1 MHLNQYPDILTIK
14 DCQDILQVSRGTILR
29 LLHEDELPAFR
40 VGNRWRV
47 RLGGSM
53 LAFIEKTNTEN
64 NKKRQ
69 FR

>member
-40 VGNRWRV
+40 VGNRGRV
-47 RLGGSM
+47 RRESM
-53 LAFIEKTNTEN
+53 LAFIEKSEY
-64 NKKRQ
+64 
-69 FR
+69 

>member
-40 VGNRWRV
+40 VGNPWRV
-47 RLGGSM
+47 RRESM
-53 LAFIEKTNTEN
+53 LAFHEKSEY
-64 NKKRQ
+64 
-69 FR
+69 

>member
-40 VGNRWRV
+40 VGNRWREIGRAHV
-47 RLGGSM
+47 
-53 LAFIEKTNTEN
+53 
-64 NKKRQ
+64 
-69 FR
+69 

>member
-29 LLHEDELPAFR
+29 LLHEDELPPFR

-47 RLGGSM
+47 RREAM
-53 LAFIEKTNTEN
+53 LAFIEKNEY
-64 NKKRQ
+64 
-69 FR
+69 

>member
-29 LLHEDELPAFR
+29 LLHEDELPVFR

-47 RLGGSM
+47 RRESM
-53 LAFIEKTNTEN
+53 LAFIEKNEY
-64 NKKRQ
+64 
-69 FR
+69 

>member
-40 VGNRWRV
+40 VGNLWRV
-47 RLGGSM
+47 RRESM
-53 LAFIEKTNTEN
+53 LAFIEKNEY
-64 NKKRQ
+64 
-69 FR
+69 

>member
-47 RLGGSM
+47 RRESM
-53 LAFIEKTNTEN
+53 LAFI
-64 NKKRQ
+64 
-69 FR
+69 

>member
-29 LLHEDELPAFR
+29 LLHEGELPAFR

-47 RLGGSM
+47 RRESM
-53 LAFIEKTNTEN
+53 LAFIEKNEY
-64 NKKRQ
+64 
-69 FR
+69 

>member
-29 LLHEDELPAFR
+29 LLHEDELPFR

-47 RLGGSM
+47 RGESM
-53 LAFIEKTNTEN
+53 LAFIEKSEY
-64 NKKRQ
+64 
-69 FR
+69 

>member
-40 VGNRWRV
+40 VGNHWRV
-47 RLGGSM
+47 RRESM
-53 LAFIEKTNTEN
+53 LAFIEKSEY
-64 NKKRQ
+64 
-69 FR
+69 

>member
-40 VGNRWRV
+40 VGNRWGV
-47 RLGGSM
+47 RRESM
-53 LAFIEKTNTEN
+53 LAFIEKNEY
-64 NKKRQ
+64 
-69 FR
+69 

>member
-40 VGNRWRV
+40 VGNCWRV
-47 RLGGSM
+47 RRESM
-53 LAFIEKTNTEN
+53 LAFIEKNEY
-64 NKKRQ
+64 
-69 FR
+69 

>member
-40 VGNRWRV
+40 VGNRCRV
-47 RLGGSM
+47 RREAM
-53 LAFIEKTNTEN
+53 LAFIEKSEY
-64 NKKRQ
+64 
-69 FR
+69 

>member
-47 RLGGSM
+47 RREAV
-53 LAFIEKTNTEN
+53 LAFIEKNEY
-64 NKKRQ
+64 
-69 FR
+69 